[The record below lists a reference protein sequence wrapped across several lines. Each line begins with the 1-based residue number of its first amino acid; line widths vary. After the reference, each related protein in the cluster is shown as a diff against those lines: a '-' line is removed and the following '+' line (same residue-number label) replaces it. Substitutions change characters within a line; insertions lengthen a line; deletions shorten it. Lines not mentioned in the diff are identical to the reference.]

1 MIHCNMKNSSFY
13 ALGILMGI
21 MISVILTSVIL
32 LLKDSTQRYKNTKE
46 VFNLYPNLEI
56 KLEQPEFLLSDNP
69 AVDLLDVLV
78 YYEVQYPEIVYAQ
91 AVLETGHF
99 RSKVF
104 KECNNLFGLYDS
116 NIGDYYKF
124 DHWSDSVK
132 AYKDY
137 VQRKYN
143 SGDYFQF
150 LIDLPYAT
158 DPEYVNKLK
167 QIIK

>member
-1 MIHCNMKNSSFY
+1 MKHSSFY
-13 ALGILMGI
+13 SLGILMGI
-21 MISVILTSVIL
+21 IVSIIFVSIVLIIQDEI
-32 LLKDSTQRYKNTKE
+32 KDPKNTKGTTNSYID
-46 VFNLYPNLEI
+46 FEI
-56 KLEQPEFLLSDNP
+56 RLEQPEFLMSNNP
-69 AVDLLDVLV
+69 EADLLNVLM
-78 YYEVQYPEIVYAQ
+78 YYEVQCPEVVYAQ

-104 KECNNLFGLYDS
+104 KEYNNLFGLYDS

-124 DHWSDSVK
+124 DHWSDSVR